1 LATTKCGVFYPEAL
15 AENVWRDS
23 VVPKVNELLRRQG
36 REERRMRRDAGT
48 SADINGYM
56 EDLHGMLPEI
66 NTSCDTSLLSLL
78 NNSM

>member
-1 LATTKCGVFYPEAL
+1 MYGVTVL
-15 AENVWRDS
+15 C
-23 VVPKVNELLRRQG
+23 LRLMNFFAVEG

>member
-1 LATTKCGVFYPEAL
+1 MIREAL

-48 SADINGYM
+48 SADINRYM
-56 EDLHGMLPEI
+56 EDLHSMLPEI